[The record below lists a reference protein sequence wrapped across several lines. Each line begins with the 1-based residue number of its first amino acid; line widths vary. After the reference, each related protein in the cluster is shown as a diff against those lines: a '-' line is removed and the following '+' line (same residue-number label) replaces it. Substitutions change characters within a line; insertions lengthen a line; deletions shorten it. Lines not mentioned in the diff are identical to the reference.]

1 MSFSGLHR
9 TVVVVQPETIAARRR
24 RNGVWSP
31 LTRPAVDPSVGLSV
45 SFPIRSDGTEGRP
58 MPRTRPLARGLAVV
72 AAAVL
77 AAGAIPAGSAYAG
90 QGRRTLP
97 EHVFAPYFQAYT
109 DANPAEVGK
118 ASGAR
123 FLTMAFLQTQASGS
137 CDILW
142 NGDPAK
148 PVARSTF
155 GPEIAR
161 IRAAGGDV
169 VPSFGGF
176 SADSTATEIA
186 DSCTDAS
193 RIAAA
198 YQKVITTYDV
208 TRLDMD
214 IEDRSLDDTA
224 AVDRRNQAIHLIQQW
239 ADRQHRPLQIVYTL
253 PTAPGGLE
261 PNAVNVLASA
271 VRYGA
276 RVDIV
281 NIMTFD
287 YYDDQPHDMAA
298 DTKNAA
304 NGLVATLRTL
314 YPQRS
319 TAHLWRMVGITEM
332 IGIDDYGSG
341 GEPGP
346 KEVFTLADARAITRW
361 AAERNVGELS
371 FWALGRDNGGCPG
384 TAGSDDCSGVVQAPY
399 QYTHI
404 MLPFTHGR

>member
-1 MSFSGLHR
+1 MPVAH
-9 TVVVVQPETIAARRR
+9 A
-24 RNGVWSP
+24 
-31 LTRPAVDPSVGLSV
+31 LTRGL
-45 SFPIRSDGTEGRP
+45 
-58 MPRTRPLARGLAVV
+58 LAAATAV
-72 AAAVL
+72 AAI
-77 AAGAIPAGSAYAG
+77 AAGAAPADAG
-90 QGRRTLP
+90 GRHTLP
-97 EHVFAPYFQAYT
+97 EQVFAPYFQAYT
-109 DANPAEVGK
+109 DANPATVSK

-123 FLTMAFLQTQASGS
+123 YLTMAFLQTEATGS

-142 NGDPAK
+142 NGDPGK

-169 VPSFGGF
+169 VPSFGGY

-186 DSCTDAS
+186 DSCPDVR

-198 YQKVITTYDV
+198 YEKVITTYDV

-214 IEDRSLDDTA
+214 IEDASLDNTA
-224 AVDRRNQAIHLIQQW
+224 AIDRRNQAIHLVQQW
-239 ADRQHRPLQIVYTL
+239 ADQRHRPLQIVYTL
-253 PTAPGGLE
+253 PTAPGGPE
-261 PNAVNVLASA
+261 DNAINVLASA

-298 DTKNAA
+298 DTRSAA
-304 NGLVATLRTL
+304 NGLIGALHAL
-314 YPQRS
+314 YPHRS
-319 TAHLWRMVGITEM
+319 AARLWQMVGITEM

-341 GEPGP
+341 GETGP
-346 KEVFTLADARAITRW
+346 LETFTLADARAITRW
-361 AAERNVGELS
+361 ASDHHIGQLS

-384 TAGSDDCSGVVQAPY
+384 TAGSDDCSGVAQTPY
-399 QYTHI
+399 QFTKI
-404 MLPFTHGR
+404 MSGFPHDRGH